1 MEKSIEE
8 LRTEKQQ
15 LETRLHYLKSD
26 YEKLIRETYAR
37 RNHFSPLL
45 FIISSD
51 NAGQAYR
58 RFRYLQEYSSYRKNQ
73 AIEIQKVTQQIALK
87 EQTLSSDLDSKER
100 VVTEK
105 EREAKKLESDR
116 QQENSML
123 TQLQKKERKLKDQQK
138 KQQRQADELNNKI
151 QKLIA
156 DEIIIVDTGSTDK
169 TKEIACKFTNK
180 LYNFEWIDDFAAA
193 RNYSFSKSTKEFVMW
208 LDADDIILSD
218 DIKKFIELKNN
229 LDSNIDTVMM
239 KYNVQFD
246 EDDNPICSY
255 YRARLLKRKNNPLWS
270 GPVHEV
276 VTPYGNI
283 LYSEIAICH
292 KKLHPGSIDRNVKIY
307 DKFIKDGNKLSPR
320 QEFYY
325 ARELSYN
332 KRYKESIGMF
342 NKFLNS
348 KDGWVEDNI
357 RACIDLANLY
367 ESIGSKDK
375 ILSTLFRSFEFDE
388 PRAEVCCSIGNY
400 FLDAGLYNLAI

>member
-1 MEKSIEE
+1 MISISLCMIVKNEE
-8 LRTEKQQ
+8 DV
-15 LETRLHYLKSD
+15 LERC
-26 YEKLIRETYAR
+26 
-37 RNHFSPLL
+37 
-45 FIISSD
+45 
-51 NAGQAYR
+51 
-58 RFRYLQEYSSYRKNQ
+58 
-73 AIEIQKVTQQIALK
+73 
-87 EQTLSSDLDSKER
+87 
-100 VVTEK
+100 
-105 EREAKKLESDR
+105 LESV
-116 QQENSML
+116 
-123 TQLQKKERKLKDQQK
+123 
-138 KQQRQADELNNKI
+138 
-151 QKLIA
+151 KLIA

-218 DIKKFIELKNN
+218 DIKKFIELKKS
-229 LDSNIDTVMM
+229 LDSDIDTVMM

-400 FLDAGLYNLAI
+400 FLDAGLYNLAIYWYEVALSRSSKDKEYGFINYECYGYLPAIQLCVCYFKLGNREKSIYYNDLASKFKPNDTFVKYNKNYFSQNI